1 MCEDPMLPESV
12 AGALRD
18 YGRLLDRHGIT
29 WGEPEIHYVKLFGV
43 RGVLPPQLLDRFWG
57 LAFTRLADRHPGA
70 SVMELGARLGEPDY
84 DELLRDTLEGR
95 LPGSLAALTDHRR
108 GGALGRR
115 SPHHAGPGAHGV
127 VAGRLLARRSRQ
139 GGGGPDGGGSSG
151 RRGRG
156 WSRCAP
162 TAS

>member
-29 WGEPEIHYVKLFGV
+29 WGEPENHYVKLFGV

-95 LPGSLAALTDHRR
+95 LPGSLAALRITDEGVRLEGAPAPRWARR
-108 GGALGRR
+108 PRCR
-115 SPHHAGPGAHGV
+115 CWSTPGATVPSGW
-127 VAGRLLARRSRQ
+127 RRQ
-139 GGGGPDGGGSSG
+139 DGGGSSG

-156 WSRCAP
+156 WSRCVP